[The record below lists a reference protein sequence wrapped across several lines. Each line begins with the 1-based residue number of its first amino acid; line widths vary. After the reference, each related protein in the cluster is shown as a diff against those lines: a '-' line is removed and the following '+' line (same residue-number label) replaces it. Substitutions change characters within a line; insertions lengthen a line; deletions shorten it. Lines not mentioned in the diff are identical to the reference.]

1 MSSESSY
8 EVIDTHLHVYDLEL
22 RKSFPNKNNSY
33 QFPDPEAHKVI
44 YKVSRLLNINN
55 FHLIILH

>member
-1 MSSESSY
+1 MSF

-33 QFPDPEAHKVI
+33 DFPNPETQNVI
-44 YKVSRLLNINN
+44 YKVKD
-55 FHLIILH
+55 HLHVRFSDL